1 LITVGRIRLVAA
13 GKGVA
18 SVEIKG
24 QRLMLQRG
32 GDYIMLEGRRFPR
45 LTSVEPK
52 KKLHE
57 ALEMLR
63 AL

>member
-1 LITVGRIRLVAA
+1 
-13 GKGVA
+13 
-18 SVEIKG
+18 
-24 QRLMLQRG
+24 
-32 GDYIMLEGRRFPR
+32 MLEGRRFPR

-52 KKLHE
+52 QKLLE